1 MQHDEHVCSRHVDWQ
16 PAESVSDHVHG
27 GGERASSIGCALAS
41 AVAIAVAAA
50 VRESVTAAVG
60 ISVAA
65 AIVVA
70 IPASIGVPRSAAPS
84 IGIITRGLLDG
95 ESASV

>member
-41 AVAIAVAAA
+41 AF
-50 VRESVTAAVG
+50 G

-65 AIVVA
+65 TIVVA
-70 IPASIGVPRSAAPS
+70 IATAIVISVAAAVGIAVSTTIRITIAASTSGATTTCAACRP
-84 IGIITRGLLDG
+84 
-95 ESASV
+95 

>member
-41 AVAIAVAAA
+41 SVAIAVAAA

-65 AIVVA
+65 TVGIAVPTTIRITIA
-70 IPASIGVPRSAAPS
+70 ASTSGVPATCAACRP
-84 IGIITRGLLDG
+84 
-95 ESASV
+95 